1 MIYLIKAMIIIIM
14 RHGQAAFCGADRE
27 LTAEGVEE
35 VKKTARNLC
44 AHYSIKAILCSPKTR
59 ALQTANAVKDA
70 LVRNKNAEIEVL
82 SDLTPSGEPHL
93 CFDYVN
99 AKFAGN
105 SNDAIVLISHI
116 PLVQKMV
123 EYACPKAEIP
133 LFVTGSAFI
142 MEEVDGRFRAKA
154 FFTPS
159 SEFFLD

>member
-1 MIYLIKAMIIIIM
+1 MIIIIM

-27 LTAEGVEE
+27 LTADGVDE

-44 AHYSIKAILCSPKTR
+44 AHYSIKAILSSPKTR
-59 ALQTANAVKDA
+59 AVQTANAVKEA
-70 LVRNKNAEIEVL
+70 LVRNNSAKIEIL
-82 SDLTPSGEPHL
+82 GDLTPSGEPDL
-93 CFDYVN
+93 CFDYIN
-99 AKFAGN
+99 AKFAEK

-142 MEEVDGRFRAKA
+142 LEETDGRFTAKA
-154 FFTPS
+154 FLPQAVK
-159 SEFFLD
+159 FF